1 MGQRQIRG
9 FWLRQN
15 DGASFGQHGSLGD
28 ASVPER
34 GDEGFLLI
42 GAIVLVFLVLL
53 ALTVAAPRMAREMQ
67 REKEIESQHR
77 ANQYVRAIRMYYK
90 KFNHYPSSIEQL
102 ENTNRQRFLREK
114 YLDPLTGKDDW
125 RLIHVGENKTK
136 VKGFFGQDLP
146 GLQAG
151 LGSASSLASPTGG
164 GPAATTGSAGNA
176 GATGMGFGGTSAGS
190 SSAFGSS
197 AGSSSAFG
205 SSAGASST
213 GTFGSGSSAGTG
225 ALGST
230 GSSTGLSGA
239 AGTGSGTATTG
250 SGTTGTGIGGSGVS
264 SQDATSATGTG
275 GPIMGIGSSKS
286 GDAMLAINE
295 QTTYQTW
302 EFLYDPR
309 IEQLYAKANLL
320 GGGVSSS
327 SASSLGSASSLT
339 SPGQTTG
346 LGAPSGG
353 NTNPTNSPT
362 SPTTSPTSPT
372 SSPGTTSTP
381 P

>member
-1 MGQRQIRG
+1 MPAKSARE
-9 FWLRQN
+9 
-15 DGASFGQHGSLGD
+15 H
-28 ASVPER
+28 
-34 GDEGFLLI
+34 GDEGFLLV
-42 GAIVLVFLVLL
+42 GAIVLIFLVLL
-53 ALTVAAPRMAREMQ
+53 ALSVAAPRVAREMQ

-90 KFNHYPSSIEQL
+90 KFNHYPSSVEQL
-102 ENTNRQRFLREK
+102 ENTNHQRFLREK

-151 LGSASSLASPTGG
+151 LGSASSLVSTTGG
-164 GPAATTGSAGNA
+164 GSAGTTGSTTPFGGTNA
-176 GATGMGFGGTSAGS
+176 SASAFGGTSVGTGS
-190 SSAFGSS
+190 GAFSGNSTGSFGS
-197 AGSSSAFG
+197 
-205 SSAGASST
+205 T
-213 GTFGSGSSAGTG
+213 TTG
-225 ALGST
+225 AVSSNT
-230 GSSTGLSGA
+230 GSSTGGTGLSG
-239 AGTGSGTATTG
+239 ATTG
-250 SGTTGTGIGGSGVS
+250 SGTTGTGVAGSGVS
-264 SQDATSATGTG
+264 SQNATDATGTG
-275 GPIMGIGSSKS
+275 GAIMGIGSSKS
-286 GDAMLAINE
+286 GEAMLAIND

-339 SPGQTTG
+339 SPTSGNGPGVT
-346 LGAPSGG
+346 SGG
-353 NTNPTNSPT
+353 TTTPPT
-362 SPTTSPTSPT
+362 SPTT
-372 SSPGTTSTP
+372 SPGTTSTP

>member
-1 MGQRQIRG
+1 MR
-9 FWLRQN
+9 
-15 DGASFGQHGSLGD
+15 ASREH
-28 ASVPER
+28 
-34 GDEGFLLI
+34 GDEGFLLV

-53 ALTVAAPRMAREMQ
+53 ALTVAAPRVAREMQ

-90 KFNHYPSSIEQL
+90 KFNHYPSSVEQL
-102 ENTNRQRFLREK
+102 ENTNHQRFLREK

-151 LGSASSLASPTGG
+151 LGAASSLAS
-164 GPAATTGSAGNA
+164 
-176 GATGMGFGGTSAGS
+176 
-190 SSAFGSS
+190 
-197 AGSSSAFG
+197 
-205 SSAGASST
+205 
-213 GTFGSGSSAGTG
+213 
-225 ALGST
+225 
-230 GSSTGLSGA
+230 
-239 AGTGSGTATTG
+239 TTG
-250 SGTTGTGIGGSGVS
+250 SGTTGTTGSTSASSGSSASGSAFGGTGAGTSGSGTFGAGATGSFGSTTTGAVSPATGSGTSGMGLTGATTGSGTSGTGTAGLGVS
-264 SQDATSATGTG
+264 SQNATDAIGSG

-286 GDAMLAINE
+286 GDAMLAIND

-327 SASSLGSASSLT
+327 SASSLGSGSGLASPASGTVPGVT
-339 SPGQTTG
+339 SGT
-346 LGAPSGG
+346 
-353 NTNPTNSPT
+353 
-362 SPTTSPTSPT
+362 TTSPTASPT
-372 SSPGTTSTP
+372 PSPGTSSSP

>member
-1 MGQRQIRG
+1 M
-9 FWLRQN
+9 
-15 DGASFGQHGSLGD
+15 
-28 ASVPER
+28 SVTKQGER
-34 GDEGFLLI
+34 GDEGFLLV

-53 ALTVAAPRMAREMQ
+53 ALTVAAPRVAREMQ

-102 ENTNRQRFLREK
+102 ENTNHQRFLREK

-151 LGSASSLASPTGG
+151 LGSAAGMVSPTSGG
-164 GPAATTGSAGNA
+164 SAAATTGSTTA
-176 GATGMGFGGTSAGS
+176 FGGTNASGSTFGGSTMAGGS
-190 SSAFGSS
+190 SSAFGI
-197 AGSSSAFG
+197 G
-205 SSAGASST
+205 ST
-213 GTFGSGSSAGTG
+213 GTFGSTSSG
-225 ALGST
+225 AST
-230 GSSTGLSGA
+230 G
-239 AGTGSGTATTG
+239 TASPTTG
-250 SGTTGTGIGGSGVS
+250 SGLPGATTASGITGTGTAGSGVS
-264 SQDATSATGTG
+264 SQNATDATGTG
-275 GPIMGIGSSKS
+275 GAIMGIGSSKS
-286 GDAMLAINE
+286 GDAMLAIND

-339 SPGQTTG
+339 SPGQATG
-346 LGAPSGG
+346 SGTPSVGA
-353 NTNPTNSPT
+353 T
-362 SPTTSPTSPT
+362 SPTTSPATGATTNPT
-372 SSPGTTSTP
+372 SPGTTSTP

>member
-1 MGQRQIRG
+1 MPAKSAGE
-9 FWLRQN
+9 
-15 DGASFGQHGSLGD
+15 H
-28 ASVPER
+28 

-53 ALTVAAPRMAREMQ
+53 ALSVAAPRVAREMQ

-90 KFNHYPSSIEQL
+90 KFNHYPSSVEQL
-102 ENTNRQRFLREK
+102 ETTNHQRFLREK

-151 LGSASSLASPTGG
+151 LGSASSLVSTTGG
-164 GPAATTGSAGNA
+164 GSAGTTGS
-176 GATGMGFGGTSAGS
+176 TTPFGGTSAS
-190 SSAFGSS
+190 ASAFGGTSVGTGNS
-197 AGSSSAFG
+197 GAFG
-205 SSAGASST
+205 
-213 GTFGSGSSAGTG
+213 
-225 ALGST
+225 
-230 GSSTGLSGA
+230 GSSTGSFGSTTTGA
-239 AGTGSGTATTG
+239 VSATGGSSTDGTGLPGATTG
-250 SGTTGTGIGGSGVS
+250 SGTTGTGIAGSGVS
-264 SQDATSATGTG
+264 SQNATDATGTG
-275 GPIMGIGSSKS
+275 GAIMGIGSSKS
-286 GDAMLAINE
+286 GEAMLVIND

-327 SASSLGSASSLT
+327 SASSLGSASTLASPSSGTAPGT
-339 SPGQTTG
+339 S
-346 LGAPSGG
+346 GAA
-353 NTNPTNSPT
+353 T
-362 SPTTSPTSPT
+362 SPTT
-372 SSPGTTSTP
+372 SPGTTSTP

>member
-1 MGQRQIRG
+1 MAQRVSARSAG
-9 FWLRQN
+9 
-15 DGASFGQHGSLGD
+15 
-28 ASVPER
+28 ER
-34 GDEGFLLI
+34 GDEGFLLV

-53 ALTVAAPRMAREMQ
+53 ALTVAAPRVAREMQ
-67 REKEIESQHR
+67 REREIESQHR

-90 KFNHYPSSIEQL
+90 KFNHYPSSVEQL
-102 ENTNRQRFLREK
+102 ENTNHQRFLREK

-151 LGSASSLASPTGG
+151 LGSAASLASPTGG
-164 GPAATTGSAGNA
+164 GATGTTGSTTA
-176 GATGMGFGGTSAGS
+176 FGGTNASA
-190 SSAFGSS
+190 SAFGST
-197 AGSSSAFG
+197 
-205 SSAGASST
+205 ST
-213 GTFGSGSSAGTG
+213 GTGSSGAFGGSSMGSFGSTTTGGGLTATGGS
-225 ALGST
+225 
-230 GSSTGLSGA
+230 GLSG
-239 AGTGSGTATTG
+239 ATTG
-250 SGTTGTGIGGSGVS
+250 SGTTGTGTSGSGVS
-264 SQDATSATGTG
+264 SQNATDATGTG
-275 GPIMGIGSSKS
+275 GAIMGIGSSKS
-286 GDAMLAINE
+286 GDAMLAIND

-339 SPGQTTG
+339 SPTSVTAPGTSS
-346 LGAPSGG
+346 GA
-353 NTNPTNSPT
+353 TT
-362 SPTTSPTSPT
+362 SPTTSPT

>member
-1 MGQRQIRG
+1 MADRV
-9 FWLRQN
+9 
-15 DGASFGQHGSLGD
+15 AS
-28 ASVPER
+28 ER
-34 GDEGFLLI
+34 GDEGFLLV

-53 ALTVAAPRMAREMQ
+53 ALTVAAPRVAREMQ

-90 KFNHYPSSIEQL
+90 KFNHYPSSVEQL
-102 ENTNRQRFLREK
+102 ENTNHQRFLREK

-151 LGSASSLASPTGG
+151 LGSASSLASTTGG
-164 GPAATTGSAGNA
+164 GSAGTTGSTTA
-176 GATGMGFGGTSAGS
+176 FGGTNASA
-190 SSAFGSS
+190 SAFGSTS
-197 AGSSSAFG
+197 TGAGSSGAFG
-205 SSAGASST
+205 GSST
-213 GTFGSGSSAGTG
+213 GSFGSTTTG
-225 ALGST
+225 AVSATT
-230 GSSTGLSGA
+230 GSSTG
-239 AGTGSGTATTG
+239 GTGLPGATTG
-250 SGTTGTGIGGSGVS
+250 SGTTGTGTAGSGIS
-264 SQDATSATGTG
+264 SQNATDATGTG
-275 GPIMGIGSSKS
+275 GAIMGIGSSKL
-286 GDAMLAINE
+286 GDAMLAIND

-339 SPGQTTG
+339 SPSSGI
-346 LGAPSGG
+346 APSTTSGAT
-353 NTNPTNSPT
+353 TNPTNSP
-362 SPTTSPTSPT
+362 PTSPG
-372 SSPGTTSTP
+372 STSTP

>member
-1 MGQRQIRG
+1 MAEKQIRG
-9 FWLRQN
+9 CWLRQK
-15 DGASFGQHGSLGD
+15 DGLAVRQHGDGVAVFD
-28 ASVPER
+28 PQQ
-34 GDEGFLLI
+34 GDEGFLLV

-53 ALTVAAPRMAREMQ
+53 ALTVAAPTVAREMQ

-90 KFNHYPSSIEQL
+90 KFNHYPSSVEQL
-102 ENTNRQRFLREK
+102 ENTNHQRFLREK

-151 LGSASSLASPTGG
+151 LGSAASLVSTPGSG
-164 GPAATTGSAGNA
+164 ATTG
-176 GATGMGFGGTSAGS
+176 GAANTSTTGQTFGGTSGS
-190 SSAFGSS
+190 SG
-197 AGSSSAFG
+197 AFG
-205 SSAGASST
+205 SSAGAGST
-213 GTFGSGSSAGTG
+213 GAFGASSGAGSPGSGSSSGFGATSSGAGSTSLGGASGGGTG
-225 ALGST
+225 LG
-230 GSSTGLSGA
+230 G
-239 AGTGSGTATTG
+239 ATTAG
-250 SGTTGTGIGGSGVS
+250 GTTGTGTAGSGIA

-275 GPIMGIGSSKS
+275 GAIMGIGSSKS
-286 GDAMLAINE
+286 GEAMLAIND

-320 GGGVSSS
+320 GGGVSSG
-327 SASSLGSASSLT
+327 SASSLGSASGLA
-339 SPGQTTG
+339 SPGAASG
-346 LGAPSGG
+346 LGAAPGAGTAPGSGAGTGLPS
-353 NTNPTNSPT
+353 T
-362 SPTTSPTSPT
+362 SPTT
-372 SSPGTTSTP
+372 P

>member
-1 MGQRQIRG
+1 MAERVSARSAGK
-9 FWLRQN
+9 
-15 DGASFGQHGSLGD
+15 
-28 ASVPER
+28 R
-34 GDEGFLLI
+34 GDEGFLLV

-53 ALTVAAPRMAREMQ
+53 ALTVAAPRVAREMQ

-90 KFNHYPSSIEQL
+90 KFNHYPSSVEQL
-102 ENTNRQRFLREK
+102 ENTNRQRFLRDK

-151 LGSASSLASPTGG
+151 LGSASSLVSTTGG
-164 GPAATTGSAGNA
+164 GGAAGTTGGTSASGTA
-176 GATGMGFGGTSAGS
+176 FGGTSGS
-190 SSAFGSS
+190 SGS
-197 AGSSSAFG
+197 FG
-205 SSAGASST
+205 SSAGAGST
-213 GTFGSGSSAGTG
+213 GTFGSSSGAGSMGSFGTSSG
-225 ALGST
+225 TGST
-230 GSSTGLSGA
+230 GFGGATSGTGLPG
-239 AGTGSGTATTG
+239 ATTG
-250 SGTTGTGIGGSGVS
+250 SGTSGTGIGGSGIS
-264 SQDATSATGTG
+264 SQNATSATGTG
-275 GPIMGIGSSKS
+275 GAIMGIGSSKS

-320 GGGVSSS
+320 GGGVASS
-327 SASSLGSASSLT
+327 SASSLGSASSLAA
-339 SPGQTTG
+339 PGAASGVGT
-346 LGAPSGG
+346 APSSGVG
-353 NTNPTNSPT
+353 TAPSSSAGTGVPST
-362 SPTTSPTSPT
+362 SPTT
-372 SSPGTTSTP
+372 P

>member
-1 MGQRQIRG
+1 MADRVS
-9 FWLRQN
+9 
-15 DGASFGQHGSLGD
+15 ASSAG
-28 ASVPER
+28 ER

-53 ALTVAAPRMAREMQ
+53 ALSVAAPRVAREMQ

-102 ENTNRQRFLREK
+102 ENTNHQRFLREK

-151 LGSASSLASPTGG
+151 LGSASNLVSTTGG
-164 GPAATTGSAGNA
+164 GSAGTTGSTTA
-176 GATGMGFGGTSAGS
+176 FGGTNASA
-190 SSAFGSS
+190 SAFGSAS
-197 AGSSSAFG
+197 TAAGSSGAFG
-205 SSAGASST
+205 GSST
-213 GTFGSGSSAGTG
+213 GSFGSTTTG
-225 ALGST
+225 AVSATT
-230 GSSTGLSGA
+230 GSSTG
-239 AGTGSGTATTG
+239 GTGLPGATTG
-250 SGTTGTGIGGSGVS
+250 SGTTGTGTAGSGVS
-264 SQDATSATGTG
+264 SQNATDATGTG
-275 GPIMGIGSSKS
+275 GAIMGIGSSKS
-286 GDAMLAINE
+286 GDAMLAIND

-339 SPGQTTG
+339 SPTSGNG
-346 LGAPSGG
+346 PGATSGG
-353 NTNPTNSPT
+353 ITN
-362 SPTTSPTSPT
+362 PTTSPTT
-372 SSPGTTSTP
+372 SPGTTSTP

>member
-1 MGQRQIRG
+1 MRAARK
-9 FWLRQN
+9 
-15 DGASFGQHGSLGD
+15 H
-28 ASVPER
+28 
-34 GDEGFLLI
+34 GDEGFLLV

-53 ALTVAAPRMAREMQ
+53 ALTVAAPRVAREMQ

-90 KFNHYPSSIEQL
+90 KFNHYPSSVEQL
-102 ENTNRQRFLREK
+102 ENTNHQRFLREK

-151 LGSASSLASPTGG
+151 LGSASSLVSTTGG
-164 GPAATTGSAGNA
+164 GTTGTTGSTTA
-176 GATGMGFGGTSAGS
+176 S
-190 SSAFGSS
+190 SGSS
-197 AGSSSAFG
+197 AGSPAFG
-205 SSAGASST
+205 GTSPGAGSPGA
-213 GTFGSGSSAGTG
+213 FG
-225 ALGST
+225 
-230 GSSTGLSGA
+230 SGA
-239 AGTGSGTATTG
+239 AGSFGSTTTGAVSPATGGATSGIGLPGATSG
-250 SGTTGTGIGGSGVS
+250 SGTTGTGTAGSGIS
-264 SQDATSATGTG
+264 SQNATDATGSG

-286 GDAMLAINE
+286 GDAMLVIND

-327 SASSLGSASSLT
+327 SASSLGTASGLASPT
-339 SPGQTTG
+339 SGTVPGVTS
-346 LGAPSGG
+346 GAP
-353 NTNPTNSPT
+353 TNPT
-362 SPTTSPTSPT
+362 TSPT
-372 SSPGTTSTP
+372 SSPGIPSSP